1 MEAKATSLLW
11 RMHMPMGMVRVD
23 LQHFVSVA
31 TGIFMMTSSPTQP
44 ALTRS
49 RKSIVTD
56 VLDRTVLPNM
66 SHYVVL
72 PLLAGENWFG

>member
-1 MEAKATSLLW
+1 
-11 RMHMPMGMVRVD
+11 MPMGMVRVD

-44 ALTRS
+44 ALARS

-56 VLDRTVLPNM
+56 SWTGLFFLI
-66 SHYVVL
+66 
-72 PLLAGENWFG
+72 